1 MTKKERQALRDDFVH
16 KKMSEDPNISYEMAI
31 MLFNWNTDH
40 PEDKIKDSLLRKVQK
55 KVKKNGGDVGKLVT
69 VNKITRDKELK
80 RILGKDFLRS
90 VTKDE
95 FFKGF
100 WRNYVIN
107 ILKEDK
113 TIDEIRKENFELHRL
128 KRPERENED
137 MKSEIPR
144 SEIGPQAKARNEK
157 KVNVLY
163 EAKKRYPQFDY
174 LSEEVQAEIL
184 EEIKNKLERKNA
196 H

>member
-1 MTKKERQALRDDFVH
+1 MTKGERRVLREEFVR
-16 KKMSEDPNISYEMAI
+16 KKTSEDPYISYEMATQ
-31 MLFNWNTDH
+31 LFNWNIDH

-55 KVKKNGGDVGKLVT
+55 KVKDSGGDVGKLVT
-69 VNKITRDKELK
+69 VNKITRDKELE

-100 WRNYVIN
+100 WRSYVIN

-128 KRPERENED
+128 TRPEQKDESIEPENLQPET
-137 MKSEIPR
+137 E
-144 SEIGPQAKARNEK
+144 PQAKAERGK

-163 EAKKRYPQFDY
+163 EAKKKYPQFNY

-184 EEIKNKLERKNA
+184 EETKKKLEGKNA

>member
-1 MTKKERQALRDDFVH
+1 
-16 KKMSEDPNISYEMAI
+16 MSEDPNISYEMAI